1 MYLTEMKLTVLFSVF
16 DALTLIS
23 STFSFTFNNLD
34 VVVTELACMNT
45 GLVQI

>member
-16 DALTLIS
+16 DDLTVVS

-34 VVVTELACMNT
+34 VAVTELT
-45 GLVQI
+45 